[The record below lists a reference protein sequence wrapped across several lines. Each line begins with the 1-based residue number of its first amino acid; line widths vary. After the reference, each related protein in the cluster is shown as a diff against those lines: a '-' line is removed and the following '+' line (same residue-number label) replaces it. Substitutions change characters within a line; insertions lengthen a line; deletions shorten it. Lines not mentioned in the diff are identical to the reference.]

1 MNLFFRLSILLY
13 FIFALEI
20 SKMTS
25 ESESFHP
32 RLIIVNHFDRII
44 NEIDIKT
51 ETLLEN
57 QIFPEETRKQL
68 NESREK
74 QVQKLKEIKESNL
87 KHLPQNIDEK
97 KYKEKWAHVIE
108 DNSLEY
114 EHKIDKI
121 KEELILED
129 CVLLDNPNEIN
140 GFSLWITSSF
150 YNEKDLK
157 FLK

>member
-1 MNLFFRLSILLY
+1 
-13 FIFALEI
+13 
-20 SKMTS
+20 MTS
-25 ESESFHP
+25 ETQSFHP
-32 RLIIVNHFDRII
+32 RLIIVNHFDQII

-57 QIFPEETRKQL
+57 QIFPEETRKKL
-68 NESREK
+68 NEAREK
-74 QVQKLKEIKESNL
+74 QIQKLKEIQELNL
-87 KHLPQNIDEK
+87 KHLPQNIYEK

-114 EHKIDKI
+114 ENKIDKI

-140 GFSLWITSSF
+140 GVSLWITSSF

>member
-1 MNLFFRLSILLY
+1 MNLFFFRLTSQKYFTLY

-25 ESESFHP
+25 ETQSFHP
-32 RLIIVNHFDRII
+32 RLIIVNHFDQII

-57 QIFPEETRKQL
+57 QIFPEETRKKL
-68 NESREK
+68 NEAREK
-74 QVQKLKEIKESNL
+74 QIQKLKEIQELNL
-87 KHLPQNIDEK
+87 KHLPQNI
-97 KYKEKWAHVIE
+97 E

-114 EHKIDKI
+114 ENKNDKI

-140 GFSLWITSSF
+140 GVSLWITSSF

-157 FLK
+157 FIK